1 MATLRD
7 EMLTSYYLYESD
19 ADLEI
24 VRGDDGGVSL
34 RRAPDPAAEA
44 AALGPG
50 AYRDPYALSEAAG
63 APITEE
69 EVAGTMAGIVPGG
82 AIGMATGIQDIGAL
96 GYGGYKAATAEEG
109 QRINEFLKGFSAISG
124 VIGSERAFELY
135 DAGVDMLPVSD
146 EAKQGL
152 KQGAMVGEVLGLGKA
167 GEAVVGGAK
176 AYAAGAPAR
185 MAERQGGVMLGMGV
199 DPMPIIDEAIVAIS
213 KKTPPVGEDDLINVL
228 KIKAQ
233 QMELPPEKRIQPSGQ
248 NPLFDTTPQ
257 GYERNI
263 PEQLETPVPRAPEGK
278 KLPKNNRAAILI
290 EKADQITDQMADN
303 IRPHLDNPVRYFYHT
318 GPLIDKAVE
327 LGVPENVARQQLKK
341 FALNYAATSPRT
353 PTEANLRSASVVS
366 AKETRGI
373 DYRDI
378 VGPGTGGISEAGYPM
393 MVGPGGIHAK
403 LIDAVRAE
411 GIDYDT
417 NPKPATFAE
426 NVVGNLQGVTADT
439 HAIRGALDALNKAEP
454 GSIPKEWFGENVAQQ
469 NKLYAEYLKNPQAL
483 RPEKDVLPASL
494 ASQKI
499 DGTSKQTEYAIISDL
514 YKMTAE
520 KLGITPAEA
529 QALHWFTQGERTGL
543 VSDPKTIVDII
554 EERIDVT
561 AQATGKSKENVFLD
575 FFSGKMPLMSLA
587 GGAAGL
593 TLLEAGSTMYGKDEV
608 M

>member
-1 MATLRD
+1 MNILEQEILNTQL
-7 EMLTSYYLYESD
+7 MLENG
-19 ADLEI
+19 ARLET
-24 VRGDDGGVSL
+24 VVGDDGMARADIFIPEPQGFYAAGEAPTMQELGVTGDPKKVAGAGVATLGGLAGGAFSGL
-34 RRAPDPAAEA
+34 MGLIPDLLELGAGPASKEA
-44 AALGPG
+44 AAKVRENYGTEAWRQSFFDFVDTLDVPE
-50 AYRDPYALSEAAG
+50 PY
-63 APITEE
+63 
-69 EVAGTMAGIVPGG
+69 
-82 AIGMATGIQDIGAL
+82 
-96 GYGGYKAATAEEG
+96 K
-109 QRINEFLKGFSAISG
+109 FLAK
-124 VIGSERAFELY
+124 
-135 DAGVDMLPVSD
+135 DA
-146 EAKQGL
+146 
-152 KQGAMVGEVLGLGKA
+152 AMVGEVTGLPGAAAAVKGA
-167 GEAVVGGAK
+167 PKVAGAIGEAVTD
-176 AYAAGAPAR
+176 YAAGAPAR
-185 MAERQGGVMLGMGV
+185 VAERQGSVTLGMGV
-199 DPMPIIDEAIVAIS
+199 DPMPAIDEAIVAIS

-233 QMELPPEKRIQPSGQ
+233 QMELPPDKRIQPSGQ
-248 NPLFDTTPQ
+248 NPLFNTTPQ

-263 PEQLETPVPRAPEGK
+263 PEQSETPVPRAPQGK

-303 IRPHLDNPVRYFYHT
+303 IRPHLGNPVRYFYHT

-373 DYRDI
+373 DYKDI

-454 GSIPKEWFGENVAQQ
+454 GSIPKEWFGENIAQQ